1 MKQTIL
7 LISLSFFL
15 CLLLTAQDSFPSKHI
30 IYKARILSSDSAVHF
45 GFLNRITD
53 SALIL
58 SSNPVALGFSGRPE
72 NQLQNFH
79 YSGLDKVQLQRKGS
93 VGRGILHG
101 SLIGLATGFIFGLV
115 QGDDPI
121 VTPAQG
127 TGDWGVL
134 GAGLQNAFRMT
145 AFEKGLAGGIA
156 GSVMG
161 AITGGIVGA
170 VAHKRFI
177 IHGKKEK
184 FTSMRLS
191 VLERIYR

>member
-1 MKQTIL
+1 M
-7 LISLSFFL
+7 S
-15 CLLLTAQDSFPSKHI
+15 PNKHI
-30 IYKARILSSDSAVHF
+30 IYKVRIYSTPPDLHF
-45 GFLNRITD
+45 GFLNQITD

-58 SSNPVALGFSGRPE
+58 SSHPVALGYSGLPV
-72 NQLQNFH
+72 NQLQNFQ

-101 SLIGLATGFIFGLV
+101 SLIGLATGFIVGLV

-127 TGDWGVL
+127 SGDWGVL
-134 GAGLQNAFRMT
+134 GARLQNAFRMT
-145 AFEKGLAGGIA
+145 AFEKGLVGGFA

-161 AITGGIVGA
+161 AITGGILGA

-191 VLERIYR
+191 VLERIYK

>member
-7 LISLSFFL
+7 LLGLISLL
-15 CLLLTAQDSFPSKHI
+15 CQLLIAQDSLPNKHI
-30 IYKARILSSDSAVHF
+30 IYKARILSTTKDVHF

-53 SALIL
+53 SMLIL
-58 SSNPVALGFSGRPE
+58 SNKPVALEYSSPDE

-79 YSGLDKVQLQRKGS
+79 YTGLDKVQLQRKGS

-101 SLIGLATGFIFGLV
+101 SLIGLATGFIVGLV

-145 AFEKGLAGGIA
+145 AFEKGLVGGMS

-161 AITGGIVGA
+161 AITGGILGA

-191 VLERIYR
+191 ILERIYR